1 VSREDLLGSGRHPR
15 TVVARG
21 LVAHLSRELTT
32 HSYPEIARALGRDTH
47 SAVHT
52 AAKRLREMIDADE
65 RLAAGGEPIRELAD
79 QLRHDIVRA
88 SRNRPL

>member
-1 VSREDLLGSGRHPR
+1 
-15 TVVARG
+15 
-21 LVAHLSRELTT
+21 VAHLSRELTT

-52 AAKRLREMIDADE
+52 AAKRLRDMIESDA
-65 RLAAGGEPIRELAD
+65 RLSAGGEPVRELAD

-88 SRNRPL
+88 SRSRPI